1 MFHPRLYF
9 CALVEES
16 LAVQI
21 QFGAVGADN
30 LFLFIA
36 GFHLHFFELDD
47 GLEGGGAFFG
57 AAEFLISTVVFS
69 AMMDSEMK
77 VVTVLV
83 FWHCSPLN
91 WPGPSL
97 LARSTGPHDQ
107 QLQSSVPPSTMSKPM
122 NHHV

>member
-47 GLEGGGAFFG
+47 GLEGGLVLEPGTG
-57 AAEFLISTVVFS
+57 
-69 AMMDSEMK
+69 
-77 VVTVLV
+77 VTVCKASLV
-83 FWHCSPLN
+83 CEEV
-91 WPGPSL
+91 
-97 LARSTGPHDQ
+97 RQRIT
-107 QLQSSVPPSTMSKPM
+107 
-122 NHHV
+122 